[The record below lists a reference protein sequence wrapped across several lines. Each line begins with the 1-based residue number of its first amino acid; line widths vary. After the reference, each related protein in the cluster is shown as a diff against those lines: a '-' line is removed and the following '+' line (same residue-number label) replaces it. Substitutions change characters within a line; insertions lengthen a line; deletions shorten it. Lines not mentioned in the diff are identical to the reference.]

1 MGRLRSLALAPLA
14 LVSAA
19 GCTGE
24 GPVSIDVESAAQV
37 STQIKD
43 GYDDTDDTAVMAI
56 SNVGVGGLC
65 SGSLIAP
72 NVILTARHCVS
83 STSQGGSVTC
93 SLTSFGDV
101 NGAGS
106 FFVAS
111 AQEITAGNAGEFLVA
126 EVVGLTG
133 IPGIPASVVDDSLLC
148 GNDMAILILQENVPP
163 SVAVPY
169 EPRFAGP
176 LEVGLPYYAV
186 GYGAVNGSGDEAG
199 KRRRRDE
206 LTVVCDGEAG
216 CLEQEL
222 SDVVDGEWSGTGGVC
237 SGDSGGPALDLDDRV
252 IGVTS
257 RGDNACEVSVYANPD
272 AHAQWIKDTTVFAS
286 GMGLYEAPSWT
297 AGSTVDP
304 AHAMPV
310 GDRCESGSDCPSGIC
325 VTGES
330 TQYCSR
336 TCSETGPCPEE
347 YECTG
352 EGEMTCTQIQTTPPA
367 KYQRPPRDEGCACA
381 TGTARPDAWWLVALA
396 LGLTRLWRRR

>member
-1 MGRLRSLALAPLA
+1 MGSFRAPFAVTAALLG
-14 LVSAA
+14 AA

-24 GPVSIDVESAAQV
+24 GRVTLDVEPVAQI

-43 GYDDTDDTAVMAI
+43 GYDDPDDTGVMAI
-56 SNVGVGGLC
+56 SNVGAGGLC

-83 STSQGGSVTC
+83 STNQGGNVTC
-93 SLTSFGDV
+93 SVTSFGDV
-101 NGAGS
+101 NGPGS

-111 AQEITAGNAGEFLVA
+111 APEITAGNAGEFLVA
-126 EVVGLTG
+126 EVVGLAG
-133 IPGIPASVVDDSLLC
+133 IPGIPGSVSDDTMLC

-169 EPRFAGP
+169 EPVFEGP
-176 LEVGLPYYAV
+176 LEAGLAYYAV
-186 GYGAVNGSGDEAG
+186 GYGAVNGNGDEAG
-199 KRRRRDE
+199 TRRRRDE

-216 CLEQEL
+216 CLDEEL
-222 SDVVDGEWSGTGGVC
+222 NDVVDGEWSGTGGVC
-237 SGDSGGPALDLDDRV
+237 SGDSGGPALDLEDRI

-257 RGDNACEVSVYANPD
+257 RGDSACEVSVYANPD

-286 GMGLYEAPSWT
+286 GMGLYEAPAWT

-310 GDRCESGSDCPSGIC
+310 GDFCESGADCPSGIC
-325 VTGES
+325 VKGEGV
-330 TQYCSR
+330 QYCSR
-336 TCSETGPCPEE
+336 TCSETGPCPEG

-352 EGEMTCTQIQTTPPA
+352 DGEPTCTQIQTAPPP
-367 KYQRPPRDEGCACA
+367 KFQRPPRDEGCAYA
-381 TGTARPDAWWLVALA
+381 KGTARPDTWWIVALA
-396 LGLTRLWRRR
+396 LGLTRRWRRR